1 MKIIINLLYNKNCS
15 AAQLF
20 SPVYNPSAPHTEL
33 SSCFKKGIC
42 RLAKSDPTIDH
53 ANIQVELFNTGAIVL
68 EYWELWPLSGEGD
81 GTPLQYS
88 CLENPMDR
96 GAW

>member
-1 MKIIINLLYNKNCS
+1 M
-15 AAQLF
+15 
-20 SPVYNPSAPHTEL
+20 
-33 SSCFKKGIC
+33 
-42 RLAKSDPTIDH
+42 RMLAKSDSLTQGTWRHVGTQSILKFCQEQRPNLGITVLQINYISIKKKRE
-53 ANIQVELFNTGAIVL
+53 ALSCSLTYSIPQCPLLTKSNTEFGK
-68 EYWELWPLSGEGD
+68 GD